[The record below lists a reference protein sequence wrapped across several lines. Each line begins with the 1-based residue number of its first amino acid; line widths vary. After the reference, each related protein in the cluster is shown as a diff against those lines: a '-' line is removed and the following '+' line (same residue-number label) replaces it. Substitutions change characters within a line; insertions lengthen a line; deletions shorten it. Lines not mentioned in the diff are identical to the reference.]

1 MNLTSK
7 HPCYMV
13 RWQIWVTSLVAI
25 LVIATFR
32 YQSTRPI
39 EIKVKSAPT
48 GQTKT
53 LKNRM
58 IFLVILQKSMHKKGW
73 PVSLDL
79 EGENGNILK
88 IYWESINTSFVK
100 QMVETEDLIQ
110 DIREMG
116 FKRLVFNNGKE
127 KWDIDMNN

>member
-1 MNLTSK
+1 MDVTSK
-7 HPCYMV
+7 HPWYWV
-13 RWQIWVTSLVAI
+13 RWQIWVISLVAI
-25 LVIATFR
+25 LIIATIR

-39 EIKVKSAPT
+39 EIHVKSAPT

-58 IFLVILQKSMHKKGW
+58 IFHVILQKRMHQKGW
-73 PVSLDL
+73 PATLDL

-88 IYWESINTSFVK
+88 IYWERINKPFVK
-100 QMVETEDLIQ
+100 EMVKTEDLIQ

-116 FKRLVFNNGKE
+116 FKKLVLNNGKE
-127 KWDIDMNN
+127 KWDIDLKN